1 MFRGFHIPDMNP
13 ETDRPTRR
21 QLLAA
26 AAAGT
31 ALLAG
36 CIGDSGDGDG
46 GTDTD
51 NGDSGDDA
59 GAPDENT
66 TNSTDTN
73 ETGETGTD
81 DGDSDNGDDDVGDGD
96 SGETT
101 AASVPVRG
109 DPEAAVTLEVYED
122 LGCPACRS
130 YVQNGLPE
138 LEASY
143 IDEGRIR
150 YEHRDFPVTG
160 PAAEQAASAARE
172 VLARHGNDAFWEFVS
187 AVFANQGRLGQNPP
201 DLFEE
206 LAGNLGFDADAV
218 ATAGQERSH
227 QSVVDRDFTRGE
239 ELGVEGTP
247 SFVVDGRLVDPGGAR
262 TIEDVV
268 DAVANAL
275 DTALAGGDGSDD
287 DDSSGSDDSTPY

>member
-1 MFRGFHIPDMNP
+1 MFWGFHIQDMNP
-13 ETDRPTRR
+13 DTDRSTRR

-46 GTDTD
+46 GNDTG

-59 GAPDENT
+59 GAPDGNT
-66 TNSTDTN
+66 TNSTDA
-73 ETGETGTD
+73 D
-81 DGDSDNGDDDVGDGD
+81 DT
-96 SGETT
+96 GETT
-101 AASVPVRG
+101 AATVPVRG
-109 DPEAAVTLEVYED
+109 DPEAPVTLEVYED

-138 LEASY
+138 LEAGY

-187 AVFANQGRLGQNPP
+187 AVFANQGRLRSNPP

-227 QSVVDRDFTRGE
+227 QSVVDRDVTRGE

-268 DAVANAL
+268 DAVADAL
-275 DTALAGGDGSDD
+275 DTALAGGDGDD

>member
-1 MFRGFHIPDMNP
+1 MNMEFYAPDVNSN
-13 ETDRPTRR
+13 TNHQTRR

-36 CIGDSGDGDG
+36 CIGNSGDGDGGDSGDGDG
-46 GTDTD
+46 G
-51 NGDSGDDA
+51 DDA
-59 GAPDENT
+59 GGTPDEST
-66 TNSTDTN
+66 TNSTGTN
-73 ETGETGTD
+73 DTGETGAG
-81 DGDSDNGDDDVGDGD
+81 DGDSDD
-96 SGETT
+96 GETT
-101 AASVPVRG
+101 AATVPVRG

-130 YVQNGLPE
+130 YVENGLPE
-138 LEASY
+138 LEAGY

-187 AVFANQGRLGQNPP
+187 AVFTNQGRLQSNPP
-201 DLFEE
+201 DVLGE

-239 ELGVEGTP
+239 ELGVEATP
-247 SFVVDGRLVDPGGAR
+247 SFVVDGQLVDTGGAR

-268 DAVANAL
+268 DAVIDTL
-275 DTALAGGDGSDD
+275 DTALDGGDDGGGD
-287 DDSSGSDDSTPY
+287 DDSSGSDDAGDGSTPY

>member
-1 MFRGFHIPDMNP
+1 MNP
-13 ETDRPTRR
+13 DTDRPTRR

-46 GTDTD
+46 GNDTD
-51 NGDSGDDA
+51 SGESDDDA
-59 GAPDENT
+59 GSTPDGNT
-66 TNSTDTN
+66 TNSTDADD
-73 ETGETGTD
+73 TGETDAG
-81 DGDSDNGDDDVGDGD
+81 DGDSDNGDDNSDD
-96 SGETT
+96 ETT
-101 AASVPVRG
+101 AATVPVRG

-138 LEASY
+138 LEAGY
-143 IDEGRIR
+143 IDEGQIR

-187 AVFANQGRLGQNPP
+187 AVFANQDRLGQNPP

-247 SFVVDGRLVDPGGAR
+247 SFVVDDQLVDTSGAR

-268 DAVANAL
+268 DAVADAL
-275 DTALAGGDGSDD
+275 DTALAGGDGGD

>member
-1 MFRGFHIPDMNP
+1 MNP
-13 ETDRPTRR
+13 NADHPTRR

-26 AAAGT
+26 TAAGT

-36 CIGDSGDGDG
+36 CIGDSGDGDDGADTG
-46 GTDTD
+46 GV
-51 NGDSGDDA
+51 
-59 GAPDENT
+59 PDGNT

-73 ETGETGTD
+73 DT
-81 DGDSDNGDDDVGDGD
+81 
-96 SGETT
+96 GETT
-101 AASVPVRG
+101 AATVPVRG

-138 LEASY
+138 LEAGY
-143 IDEGRIR
+143 IDEGQIR

-187 AVFANQGRLGQNPP
+187 TVFANQGRLQSNPP

-227 QSVVDRDFTRGE
+227 QSVLDRDFDRGE

-247 SFVVDGRLVDPGGAR
+247 SFAVDGQLVDTGGAR

-268 DAVANAL
+268 DAVIDALETAL
-275 DTALAGGDGSDD
+275 DGGGDDG
-287 DDSSGSDDSTPY
+287 SSGSDDAGDDSTPY

>member
-1 MFRGFHIPDMNP
+1 MFRGFHIPDMNL
-13 ETDRPTRR
+13 ETDRSTRR
-21 QLLAA
+21 QLLTA

-46 GTDTD
+46 GNDTD
-51 NGDSGDDA
+51 NGDSGDDT
-59 GAPDENT
+59 GAPDGNT
-66 TNSTDTN
+66 TNSTDT
-73 ETGETGTD
+73 D
-81 DGDSDNGDDDVGDGD
+81 DT
-96 SGETT
+96 GETT
-101 AASVPVRG
+101 AATVPVRG

-130 YVQNGLPE
+130 YVQNGLPQ
-138 LEASY
+138 LEAGY
-143 IDEGRIR
+143 IDEGQIR

-187 AVFANQGRLGQNPP
+187 AVFANQGRLGQSPP

-227 QSVVDRDFTRGE
+227 QSVVERDITRGE

-247 SFVVDGRLVDPGGAR
+247 SFVVDDQLVDTSGAR
-262 TIEDVV
+262 SI
-268 DAVANAL
+268 DAVADAL
-275 DTALAGGDGSDD
+275 DTALAGGDGGD
-287 DDSSGSDDSTPY
+287 DDSSGSDDDSTPY